1 MSTVPKKESS
11 SPVSSNESS
20 PTGVQNGNG
29 PVVTTKEDN
38 PTILKK
44 KTARL
49 SVMSNTL
56 LIIMKLAV
64 GLVTNSVSILS
75 EAIHSSLDLVA
86 AVIAY
91 FAVKVSGNPA
101 DERHPFGHG
110 KVENVS
116 GVIEALLIFGASAWI
131 ISEAI
136 KKFIHPEEPGVLGLG
151 ILVMAVSAVVNTFV
165 SRRLYK
171 VARETDSV
179 ALEADALHLKTDV
192 FTSAGVALGLA
203 LMWITGWHILDPI
216 IAMLVAVLIIYE
228 SYMLLRK
235 AFSPLLDTA
244 MSTREL
250 QKLEGILGEMEVKY
264 HGLRTRAAGHQRFV
278 EFHLDVPAQETIETI
293 HRQCDLIEERLE
305 REFRDISVVIHPE
318 PKK

>member
-1 MSTVPKKESS
+1 MPTVLKKESS
-11 SPVSSNESS
+11 STV
-20 PTGVQNGNG
+20 
-29 PVVTTKEDN
+29 
-38 PTILKK
+38 LKK

-49 SVMSNTL
+49 SVMSNTM
-56 LIIMKLAV
+56 LIILKLAV

-86 AVIAY
+86 AVIAF

-116 GVIEALLIFGASAWI
+116 GVIEAILIFAASAWI
-131 ISEAI
+131 ISEAV
-136 KKFIHPEEPGVLGLG
+136 KKFIHPEEPGVLALG
-151 ILVMAVSAVVNTFV
+151 ILVMAISAVVNTFV
-165 SRRLYK
+165 SRKLYK

-192 FTSAGVALGLA
+192 ITSAGVALGLA

-216 IAMLVAVLIIYE
+216 IAVLVAMLIIWE
-228 SYMLLRK
+228 SWMLLRK

-244 MSTREL
+244 LSVKEL
-250 QKLEGILGEMEVKY
+250 EKLEDILAEMEVKY

-278 EFHLDVPAQETIETI
+278 EFHLDVPAKETIETI
-293 HRQCDLIEERLE
+293 HRQCDLIEEKLE
-305 REFRDISVVIHPE
+305 SEFRDISVIIHPE
-318 PKK
+318 PEDDKADPDMQRPG

>member
-1 MSTVPKKESS
+1 MSAVIKKVSES
-11 SPVSSNESS
+11 
-20 PTGVQNGNG
+20 TA
-29 PVVTTKEDN
+29 
-38 PTILKK
+38 LKK

-56 LIIMKLAV
+56 LIILKLTV
-64 GLVTNSVSILS
+64 GLITNSVSILS

-86 AVIAY
+86 AIIAF

-116 GVIEALLIFGASAWI
+116 GVIEAMLIFAASAWI
-131 ISEAI
+131 ISEAV

-151 ILVMAVSAVVNTFV
+151 ILVMAISAVVNTFV

-192 FTSAGVALGLA
+192 ITSAGVAIGLA

-216 IAMLVAVLIIYE
+216 IAVLVAMLIMYE
-228 SYMLLRK
+228 SWMLLRK

-244 MSTREL
+244 LTPEEL
-250 QKLEGILGEMEVKY
+250 DKLEGILGEMEVKY

-278 EFHLDVPAQETIETI
+278 EFHLDVPAYETIETI
-293 HRQCDLIEERLE
+293 HRQCDLIEGRLE
-305 REFRDISVVIHPE
+305 SEFRDISVVIHPE
-318 PKK
+318 PKHEDPEILSNPDMESIDPDQK

>member
-1 MSTVPKKESS
+1 MPTVLKKESNS
-11 SPVSSNESS
+11 
-20 PTGVQNGNG
+20 TR
-29 PVVTTKEDN
+29 
-38 PTILKK
+38 LKT

-56 LIIMKLAV
+56 LIILKLTV
-64 GLVTNSVSILS
+64 GLITNSVSILS

-86 AVIAY
+86 AIIAF

-110 KVENVS
+110 KVENIS
-116 GVIEALLIFGASAWI
+116 GVIEAMLIFAASAWI
-131 ISEAI
+131 ITEAV

-151 ILVMAVSAVVNTFV
+151 ILVMAISAVVNTFV

-192 FTSAGVALGLA
+192 ITSAGVAIGLA
-203 LMWITGWHILDPI
+203 LIWITGWHILDPI
-216 IAMLVAVLIIYE
+216 IAVLVAILIMYE
-228 SYMLLRK
+228 SSLLLRK

-244 MSTREL
+244 LSPKEL
-250 QKLEGILGEMEVKY
+250 ENLKGILGEMEVKY

-305 REFRDISVVIHPE
+305 SEFRDISVIIHPE
-318 PKK
+318 PESDAPDQKSSKSI